1 MIGIEALAFT
11 NPDLEKVQG
20 IFSEVS
26 QTIERPLDNFDRSH
40 SRSITK
46 KQVAIAIKKTDSVI
60 DQVSERIAEAK
71 SMISALRSG
80 KENDIK
86 SLELQD
92 NSAQLL
98 SSLVTE
104 LTIGNHRL
112 FYTFFKAEADISWAP
127 HIAHLRYMKTRSLQ
141 AFEEYK
147 KVTTE
152 LARLTGLY
160 LIKNDEDFSF
170 DLSTISK
177 SIDSENVEHP
187 DWVKSGDDFVDWI
200 QSMKKDA

>member
-11 NPDLEKVQG
+11 KPDLEKVQG
-20 IFSEVS
+20 IFLEVS
-26 QTIERPLDNFDRSH
+26 HTIERPLNDFDRSH

-46 KQVAIAIKKTDSVI
+46 KQVSTAIKKTDSII
-60 DQVSERIAEAK
+60 DQVNEKIAEGK
-71 SMISALRSG
+71 SMILALRSG

-92 NSAQLL
+92 NSAELL
-98 SSLVTE
+98 LSLVTE
-104 LTIGNHRL
+104 LTVGNRRL
-112 FYTFFKAEADISWAP
+112 LYTFFKAEADNSWSP
-127 HIAHLRYMKTRSLQ
+127 HIAHLRYMKTKSLQ

-152 LARLTGLY
+152 LARLAGLY
-160 LIKNDEDFSF
+160 LIKNGEDFSF
-170 DLSTISK
+170 DLSAISK
-177 SIDSENVEHP
+177 SIDSEDVEHP
-187 DWVKSGDDFVDWI
+187 DWVKSSDDFVDWI